1 MEGEGANDPCK
12 LNVRFYRTSDGF
24 VNINIEHSAS
34 ITGNIEQREVLK
46 LITQSKYYDEE
57 TNGGIAFRQAQWIAH
72 NAS

>member
-12 LNVRFYRTSDGF
+12 LNVCFYRTSDGF
-24 VNINIEHSAS
+24 VNI
-34 ITGNIEQREVLK
+34 NIEQREVLK

-57 TNGGIAFRQAQWIAH
+57 INGGIDFMQAQWITH